1 MVLRL
6 FAVAAGRVG
15 SVLNGPGPPQGPTG
29 GLPRALDRT
38 GRQNAVHTR
47 PRNLRTAVIVED
59 RGPCKVR
66 HFSVG
71 DFRGRQGT
79 ARDCGG
85 LRGTTGDY
93 GGLRGTTGDY
103 GGLQG
108 TAGDYRGL

>member
-1 MVLRL
+1 MSCETAQV
-6 FAVAAGRVG
+6 AVI

-47 PRNLRTAVIVED
+47 PGNLRTAVMVED
-59 RGPCKVR
+59 GGPCKVR

-71 DFRGRQGT
+71 VAGDGRGRQGT
-79 ARDCGG
+79 AGDC
-85 LRGTTGDY
+85 
-93 GGLRGTTGDY
+93 

-108 TAGDYRGL
+108 TAGDYGGLWGTMNLINSTP